1 MPRGGFRKGAGR
13 KRTRPL
19 KPAPQQA
26 AAAAPVQ
33 PEAPSQPVV
42 TPIENPHGLSPK
54 ELLFVECYTG
64 VSRFNAS
71 DAYLRA
77 GFKGKPGKVSG
88 LAARLIARDRVA
100 AAVAKRL
107 GTRLR
112 TLQMDGDEA
121 LEGISRIGRADIRK
135 VLDAE
140 GNIRPIDSLDDET
153 ADAIQS
159 IKVVERRVPAP
170 GGKGTEVEYTKEF
183 RFYDKLRARELMAK
197 AAGKLVERHGMVGGK
212 NELLKPRRVIVEL
225 DDAQPGTGV

>member
-1 MPRGGFRKGAGR
+1 M
-13 KRTRPL
+13 
-19 KPAPQQA
+19 
-26 AAAAPVQ
+26 
-33 PEAPSQPVV
+33 
-42 TPIENPHGLSPK
+42 
-54 ELLFVECYTG
+54 LFVECYTG
-64 VSRFNAS
+64 VSKFNAA
-71 DAYLRA
+71 DAYGRA
-77 GFKGKPGKVSG
+77 GFKAVGNSKRSNSS
-88 LAARLIARDRVA
+88 RLLTKDRVA
-100 AAVAKRL
+100 AAIAERLGKRL
-107 GTRLR
+107 Q

-159 IKVVERRVPAP
+159 IKVVERRVQAP

-225 DDAQPGTGV
+225 DDAQPGGPA